1 MGRKYLIRDQDAIYF
16 LTFTVVHWIDVF
28 TRNVYREIFID
39 SVKHCQQKKGL
50 EVYAWCIMTNH
61 IHSILGSS
69 GIMKLEDIIRDLKS
83 FTSRKIRK
91 ELEQNISESRSK
103 WILNLLNSAGLNNK
117 RNNDFQLWQQH
128 NHPIELSTNEMM
140 DQRLD
145 YTHYNPVKAGF
156 VVKPEDWLWSS
167 AMDYYGTGKGK
178 LELMFIE

>member
-16 LTFTVVHWIDVF
+16 LTFTVVHWIDIF
-28 TRNVYREIFID
+28 TRNVYKEIFIE

-50 EVYAWCIMTNH
+50 DVYAWCIMTNH
-61 IHSILGSS
+61 IHAILGSS
-69 GIMKLEDIIRDLKS
+69 GVMKLEDIIRDFKS
-83 FTSRKIRK
+83 FTSRHIRK
-91 ELEQNISESRSK
+91 ELEQNLSESRSK
-103 WILNLLNSAGLNNK
+103 WILNLLYTTGLTNK

-156 VVKPEDWLWSS
+156 VEKPEDWLWSS

-178 LELMFIE
+178 LELKFIE